1 VRIDPQRLEPL
12 ARLLVASQR
21 AQTGLGMPAW
31 PAQYHFVDGS
41 QRTVNWLLVLDALN
55 FCFWAQRGQARW
67 QIAYRGELLNGYWAE
82 AAALRRAVEEQKPL
96 WDAGYLSNIDDQDMA
111 TIFRGPSAQEPAIP
125 LLAERLRCAREVGQV
140 LLERFGGQFSHLIE
154 QSGQSAVA
162 LTLALA
168 EHFSSF
174 RDVASYAGR
183 EVRFFKRAQI
193 CVADLHGAFGG
204 QSWGAFNDLDALTI
218 FADYK
223 LPQVLRHHQVLVYMP
238 ELAARVDAQQQLAAG
253 SGEEIEIRAA
263 TIWACEWLRQEM
275 ARQAGQ
281 AVNAMQV
288 DQLLWHLGQ
297 DAAEMQPYH
306 RVRTI
311 FY

>member
-1 VRIDPQRLEPL
+1 VRIDPAHLQAL
-12 ARLLVASQR
+12 ARLLTAAHSTQPDPGV
-21 AQTGLGMPAW
+21 TDW
-31 PAQYHFVDGS
+31 PGQYHFVDGS

-55 FCFWAQRGQARW
+55 FCFWAQAGQARW
-67 QIAYRGELLNGYWAE
+67 QIAYRGEVLNGYWAE

-96 WDAGYLSNIDDQDMA
+96 WDAGYLSNIDRQDLA
-111 TIFRGPSAQEPAIP
+111 TIFRGIATQGPAIP
-125 LLAERLRCAREVGQV
+125 LLAERLRCVREVGQV

-154 QSGQSAVA
+154 QSGHSAVA
-162 LTLALA
+162 LTLALV

-174 RDVASYAGR
+174 RDVATYAGR

-193 CVADLHGAFGG
+193 TVADLHSAFGG
-204 QSWGAFNDLDALTI
+204 QAWGAFNDLDALTI

-223 LPQVLRHHQVLVYMP
+223 LPQVLRHHQVLVYAP
-238 ELAARVDAQQQLAAG
+238 ELAASVDGLHLLKAGCAQ
-253 SGEEIEIRAA
+253 EVEIRAA
-263 TIWACEWLRQEM
+263 TIWACELLRQEM
-275 ARQAGQ
+275 ARQAGRAIN
-281 AVNAMQV
+281 AVQV